1 MEEMNQHHQQMEKI
15 ITVMEIILKNL
26 KEKNQINKNL
36 KDFTISKVPFNI
48 IEMLNLLVIL
58 ENYSKFEAH
67 DIYR

>member
-1 MEEMNQHHQQMEKI
+1 M
-15 ITVMEIILKNL
+15 LKNL